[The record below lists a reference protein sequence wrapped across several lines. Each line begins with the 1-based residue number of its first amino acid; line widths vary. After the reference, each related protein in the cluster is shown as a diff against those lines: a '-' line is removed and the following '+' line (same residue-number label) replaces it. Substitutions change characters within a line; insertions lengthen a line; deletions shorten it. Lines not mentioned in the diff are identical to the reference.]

1 MGTCQLMKFILN
13 QLRLELIITTQ
24 QSLSFLYWVISFTV
38 IPSLT
43 KTFKSLSQQ
52 TLLSLTGSQDERV
65 QEAAAGCIKNMRV
78 NTINILAN

>member
-1 MGTCQLMKFILN
+1 M
-13 QLRLELIITTQ
+13 
-24 QSLSFLYWVISFTV
+24 ISFIV

>member
-13 QLRLELIITTQ
+13 QLRLELLITTQ
-24 QSLSFLYWVISFTV
+24 HSLSFLYSVISFTV